1 MSSSSVWRRG
11 LTRRTMNEQEALPG
25 VLLYYH
31 LYPTVFAKVSADEC
45 QLLVQAIFSTGGV
58 CEMPE
63 LDKNLDIVW
72 GLIKRMLD
80 NNQASYQ
87 QKLEQSSAA
96 GKKGVQKRE
105 ENREKHRQEI
115 IERSQAEE
123 KALDDQAQ
131 QGSLNALNDN
141 GDYQQAQQ
149 AQQAKSKSND
159 KSKSTSKSNDKITN
173 AQSAD
178 ADEGSL
184 SAACSADAEP
194 ERKKSSAK
202 KQSVSK
208 KIEEHFRELWMLY
221 PLKRGKNHVKAAA
234 KRRLAD
240 VSAAEM
246 ARAIDRYERE
256 YENAPPDRQMLYG
269 STWFNGRWEDYSD
282 DNYSPPPEKPA
293 QKSARAQQAQ
303 FRSAEEESKQADYW
317 AGREE

>member
-1 MSSSSVWRRG
+1 MSSSSVWRRD

-72 GLIKRMLD
+72 GLIRRMLD

-87 QKLEQSSAA
+87 QKVEQSSAA
-96 GKKGVQKRE
+96 GKKSAKVRAEQRE
-105 ENREKHRQEI
+105 QERQEI
-115 IERSQAEE
+115 IDRANADEQAR
-123 KALDDQAQ
+123 DDLTH
-131 QGSLNALNDN
+131 STPLKALNDN
-141 GDYQQAQQ
+141 DENDLTHLTLST
-149 AQQAKSKSND
+149 KSKS

-173 AQSAD
+173 AHSAD

-194 ERKKSSAK
+194 ERKKSSSK

-240 VSAAEM
+240 VSVAEM

-282 DNYSPPPEKPA
+282 DNYTPAPAKPA

-317 AGREE
+317 ASREE

>member
-1 MSSSSVWRRG
+1 MA
-11 LTRRTMNEQEALPG
+11 EQGTPKG
-25 VLLYYH
+25 VVLYYSF
-31 LYPTVFAKVSADEC
+31 YPDIFAKLDDHQRSLILE
-45 QLLVQAIFSTGGV
+45 AIFSTGGV
-58 CEMPE
+58 CPMPE
-63 LDKNLDIVW
+63 LDEMTDLIW
-72 GLIKRMLD
+72 GLLSRILEINGER
-80 NNQASYQ
+80 YQ
-87 QKLEQSSAA
+87 QAVQA
-96 GKKGVQKRE
+96 GKKSAKVRAEQRE
-105 ENREKHRQEI
+105 QERQELI
-115 IERSQAEE
+115 DRANADEQAR
-123 KALDDQAQ
+123 DDLTH
-131 QGSLNALNDN
+131 STPLNDN
-141 GDYQQAQQ
+141 GECDLTHLTH
-149 AQQAKSKSND
+149 KDKDKDKDKDEDKDND
-159 KSKSTSKSNDKITN
+159 NDNDNEEEMITN
-173 AQSAD
+173 AHSAD

-194 ERKKSSAK
+194 ERKKSSSK

-282 DNYSPPPEKPA
+282 DNYTPAPAKPA

-317 AGREE
+317 ASREE

>member
-1 MSSSSVWRRG
+1 MA
-11 LTRRTMNEQEALPG
+11 EQGTPKG
-25 VLLYYH
+25 VVLYYSF
-31 LYPTVFAKVSADEC
+31 YPDIFSKLDDHQRSLILE
-45 QLLVQAIFSTGGV
+45 AIFSTGGV
-58 CEMPE
+58 CPMPE
-63 LDKNLDIVW
+63 LDEMTDLIW
-72 GLIKRMLD
+72 GLLSRILEINGER
-80 NNQASYQ
+80 YQ
-87 QKLEQSSAA
+87 QAVQA
-96 GKKGVQKRE
+96 GKKSAKVRAEQRE
-105 ENREKHRQEI
+105 QERQELI
-115 IERSQAEE
+115 DRANADEQAR
-123 KALDDQAQ
+123 DDLTH
-131 QGSLNALNDN
+131 STPLNDN
-141 GDYQQAQQ
+141 GECDLTHLTH
-149 AQQAKSKSND
+149 KDKDKDKDEDKDND
-159 KSKSTSKSNDKITN
+159 NDNEEEMITN
-173 AQSAD
+173 AHSAD

-194 ERKKSSAK
+194 KRKKSSAK

-282 DNYSPPPEKPA
+282 DNYTPAPAKPA

-317 AGREE
+317 ASREE

>member
-1 MSSSSVWRRG
+1 MSSSSVWRRDV
-11 LTRRTMNEQEALPG
+11 TRRTMNEQGTLPG

-72 GLIKRMLD
+72 GLIRRMLD

-87 QKLEQSSAA
+87 QKVEQSSAA

-115 IERSQAEE
+115 IERAQAEE

-159 KSKSTSKSNDKITN
+159 KSKSTSKSNNMITN
-173 AQSAD
+173 AHSAD

-194 ERKKSSAK
+194 EREKSSAK

-208 KIEEHFRELWMLY
+208 KIEEHFRELWLLY
-221 PLKRGKNHVKAAA
+221 PLKRGKNHVSAAA
-234 KRRLAD
+234 KRRLAE
-240 VSAAEM
+240 VSEAEM

-282 DNYSPPPEKPA
+282 DNYTPAPAKPA

-317 AGREE
+317 ASREE

>member
-1 MSSSSVWRRG
+1 MDAPEEKSSFI
-11 LTRRTMNEQEALPG
+11 
-25 VLLYYH
+25 LYYTYYQDAFSK
-31 LYPTVFAKVSADEC
+31 LDEH
-45 QLLVQAIFSTGGV
+45 QRSLLIDAIFSTGGV

-63 LDKNLDIVW
+63 LDEKTDLVW
-72 GLIKRMLD
+72 GFIATHLGIND
-80 NNQASYQ
+80 NRWQETKQRRS
-87 QKLEQSSAA
+87 EG
-96 GKKGVQKRE
+96 GKKSAKVRAEQRE
-105 ENREKHRQEI
+105 QERQEI
-115 IERSQAEE
+115 IERAQAEE
-123 KALDDQAQ
+123 NEQDPAHLTH
-131 QGSLNALNDN
+131 STHLTHLTHSTVNVNDN
-141 GDYQQAQQ
+141 ANG
-149 AQQAKSKSND
+149 ND
-159 KSKSTSKSNDKITN
+159 NVNGNVNDIDNVNVNGNGNSN

-178 ADEGSL
+178 GL
-184 SAACSADAEP
+184 TPVCSADAEP
-194 ERKKSSAK
+194 EREKSSAK

-282 DNYSPPPEKPA
+282 DNYTPAPAKPA

>member
-1 MSSSSVWRRG
+1 
-11 LTRRTMNEQEALPG
+11 MNEQGTPPG

-31 LYPTVFAKVSADEC
+31 LYPTVFAKVSAEEC

-63 LDKNLDIVW
+63 LDKNLDIIW
-72 GLIKRMLD
+72 GLIKRLID
-80 NNQASYQ
+80 NNTANYQ
-87 QKLEQSSAA
+87 QKAQMNSEK
-96 GKKGVQKRE
+96 GKKGAQKRAENLEAKRQKKIE
-105 ENREKHRQEI
+105 EASAESLSFDQ
-115 IERSQAEE
+115 QAEANE
-123 KALDDQAQ
+123 QALSFD
-131 QGSLNALNDN
+131 
-141 GDYQQAQQ
+141 QQANNNN
-149 AQQAKSKSND
+149 SN
-159 KSKSTSKSNDKITN
+159 SNNDSNNMITN
-173 AQSAD
+173 AHSAD

-194 ERKKSSAK
+194 EHKKSSAK

-208 KIEEHFRELWMLY
+208 KIEEHFRELWLLY

-256 YENAPPDRQMLYG
+256 YESAPPDRQMLYG

-282 DNYSPPPEKPA
+282 DNYTPAPAKPA

-317 AGREE
+317 ASREE

>member
-1 MSSSSVWRRG
+1 MA
-11 LTRRTMNEQEALPG
+11 EQGTPKG
-25 VLLYYH
+25 VVLYYSF
-31 LYPTVFAKVSADEC
+31 YPDIFAKLDDYQRSLILE
-45 QLLVQAIFSTGGV
+45 AIFSTGGV
-58 CEMPE
+58 CPMPE
-63 LDKNLDIVW
+63 LDEMTDLIW
-72 GLIKRMLD
+72 GLLSRILEINGER
-80 NNQASYQ
+80 YQ
-87 QKLEQSSAA
+87 QAVQA
-96 GKKGVQKRE
+96 GKKGAQKRAENLEAKRQKMIE
-105 ENREKHRQEI
+105 EA
-115 IERSQAEE
+115 SEE
-123 KALDDQAQ
+123 PLSFDDLTKDEL
-131 QGSLNALNDN
+131 SFDDLTTPELSFDDLPYKDKDKDKDKDNDKDNDN
-141 GDYQQAQQ
+141 
-149 AQQAKSKSND
+149 D
-159 KSKSTSKSNDKITN
+159 KDEDEEEMITN
-173 AQSAD
+173 AHSAD

-282 DNYSPPPEKPA
+282 DNYTPAPAKPA

-317 AGREE
+317 ASREE

>member
-1 MSSSSVWRRG
+1 
-11 LTRRTMNEQEALPG
+11 MNEQEALPG

-72 GLIKRMLD
+72 GLIRRMLD

-87 QKLEQSSAA
+87 QKVKQSSAA

-115 IERSQAEE
+115 IERAQAEE
-123 KALDDQAQ
+123 KALDD
-131 QGSLNALNDN
+131 
-141 GDYQQAQQ
+141 Q

-159 KSKSTSKSNDKITN
+159 KSKSKSTSKSNNKITN
-173 AQSAD
+173 AHSAD

-282 DNYSPPPEKPA
+282 DNYTPAPAKPA

-317 AGREE
+317 ASREE

>member
-1 MSSSSVWRRG
+1 MD
-11 LTRRTMNEQEALPG
+11 EQGTPPG

-31 LYPTVFAKVSADEC
+31 LYPTVFAKISADEC

-63 LDKNLDIVW
+63 LDRKLDIVW
-72 GLIKRMLD
+72 SLIKRMLD

-87 QKLEQSSAA
+87 QRAQMNSAK
-96 GKKGVQKRE
+96 GKKGAQKRI
-105 ENREKHRQEI
+105 ENLEAQRQKI
-115 IERSQAEE
+115 IEEASEEPLSLDEEAPLDEQTLSFDQQAEANE
-123 KALDDQAQ
+123 QALSFD
-131 QGSLNALNDN
+131 
-141 GDYQQAQQ
+141 QQANNNN
-149 AQQAKSKSND
+149 SN
-159 KSKSTSKSNDKITN
+159 SNNDSNNMITN

-194 ERKKSSAK
+194 KRKKSSAK

-208 KIEEHFRELWMLY
+208 KIEEHFRELWLLY
-221 PLKRGKNHVKAAA
+221 PLKRGKNHVTAAA
-234 KRRLAD
+234 KRRLAE
-240 VSAAEM
+240 VTEAEM

-282 DNYSPPPEKPA
+282 DNYTPAPAKPA

-317 AGREE
+317 ASREE

>member
-1 MSSSSVWRRG
+1 MTT
-11 LTRRTMNEQEALPG
+11 LNEQALS
-25 VLLYYH
+25 
-31 LYPTVFAKVSADEC
+31 FD
-45 QLLVQAIFSTGGV
+45 
-58 CEMPE
+58 
-63 LDKNLDIVW
+63 
-72 GLIKRMLD
+72 
-80 NNQASYQ
+80 
-87 QKLEQSSAA
+87 
-96 GKKGVQKRE
+96 
-105 ENREKHRQEI
+105 
-115 IERSQAEE
+115 
-123 KALDDQAQ
+123 
-131 QGSLNALNDN
+131 
-141 GDYQQAQQ
+141 
-149 AQQAKSKSND
+149 QQAKSKSND
-159 KSKSTSKSNDKITN
+159 KSKSTSKSNNKITN
-173 AQSAD
+173 AHSAD

-194 ERKKSSAK
+194 KREKSSAN

-208 KIEEHFRELWMLY
+208 KMEEHFRELWMLY

-282 DNYSPPPEKPA
+282 DNYTPAPAKPA

-317 AGREE
+317 ASREE

>member
-1 MSSSSVWRRG
+1 MA
-11 LTRRTMNEQEALPG
+11 EQGTPKG
-25 VLLYYH
+25 VVLYYSF
-31 LYPTVFAKVSADEC
+31 YPDIFSKLDDHQRSLILE
-45 QLLVQAIFSTGGV
+45 AIFSTGGV
-58 CEMPE
+58 CPMPE
-63 LDKNLDIVW
+63 LDEMTDLIW
-72 GLIKRMLD
+72 GLLSRILEINGER
-80 NNQASYQ
+80 YQ
-87 QKLEQSSAA
+87 QAVQA
-96 GKKGVQKRE
+96 GKKSAKVRAEQRE
-105 ENREKHRQEI
+105 QERQEI
-115 IERSQAEE
+115 IDRANADEQAR
-123 KALDDQAQ
+123 DDLTH
-131 QGSLNALNDN
+131 STPLNDN
-141 GDYQQAQQ
+141 GECDLTHLTH
-149 AQQAKSKSND
+149 KDKDKDKDND
-159 KSKSTSKSNDKITN
+159 KDNDEDNDEMITN
-173 AQSAD
+173 AHSAD

-194 ERKKSSAK
+194 EREKSSAK

-282 DNYSPPPEKPA
+282 DNYTPAPAKPA

-303 FRSAEEESKQADYW
+303 FRSAEEESKLADYW
-317 AGREE
+317 ASREE

>member
-1 MSSSSVWRRG
+1 MA
-11 LTRRTMNEQEALPG
+11 EQGTPKG
-25 VLLYYH
+25 VVLYYSF
-31 LYPTVFAKVSADEC
+31 YPDIFSKLDDHQRSLILE
-45 QLLVQAIFSTGGV
+45 AIFSTGGV
-58 CEMPE
+58 CPMPE
-63 LDKNLDIVW
+63 LDEMTDLIW
-72 GLIKRMLD
+72 GLLSRILEINGER
-80 NNQASYQ
+80 YQ
-87 QKLEQSSAA
+87 QAVQA
-96 GKKGVQKRE
+96 GKKGAQKRAENLEAKRQKMIE
-105 ENREKHRQEI
+105 EA
-115 IERSQAEE
+115 SEE
-123 KALDDQAQ
+123 PLSFDDLTKDEL
-131 QGSLNALNDN
+131 SFDDLTTPELSFDDLPYKDKDKDKDNDN
-141 GDYQQAQQ
+141 D
-149 AQQAKSKSND
+149 NEEEM
-159 KSKSTSKSNDKITN
+159 ITN
-173 AQSAD
+173 AHSAD

-202 KQSVSK
+202 KQSVPK

-221 PLKRGKNHVKAAA
+221 PLKRGKNQVKAAA

-282 DNYSPPPEKPA
+282 DNYTPAPAKPA

>member
-1 MSSSSVWRRG
+1 
-11 LTRRTMNEQEALPG
+11 MNEQGTPPG

-31 LYPTVFAKVSADEC
+31 LYPTVFAKLSADEC

-63 LDKNLDIVW
+63 LDRELDIVW
-72 GLIKRMLD
+72 SLIKRMLD

-87 QKLEQSSAA
+87 QRAQMNSAK
-96 GKKGVQKRE
+96 GKKGAQKRI
-105 ENREKHRQEI
+105 ENLEAQRQKI
-115 IERSQAEE
+115 IEEASEEPLSLDGEAPLDEQTLSFDQQAEANE
-123 KALDDQAQ
+123 QALSFD
-131 QGSLNALNDN
+131 
-141 GDYQQAQQ
+141 
-149 AQQAKSKSND
+149 QQAKSKSND
-159 KSKSTSKSNDKITN
+159 KSKSTSKSNNKITN
-173 AQSAD
+173 AHSAD

-194 ERKKSSAK
+194 KREKSSSK

-282 DNYSPPPEKPA
+282 DNYTPAPAKPA

>member
-1 MSSSSVWRRG
+1 MA
-11 LTRRTMNEQEALPG
+11 EQGTPKG
-25 VLLYYH
+25 VVLYYSF
-31 LYPTVFAKVSADEC
+31 YPDIFAKLDDHQRSLILE
-45 QLLVQAIFSTGGV
+45 AIFSTGGV
-58 CEMPE
+58 CPMPE
-63 LDKNLDIVW
+63 LDEMTDLIW
-72 GLIKRMLD
+72 GLLSRILEINGER
-80 NNQASYQ
+80 YQ
-87 QKLEQSSAA
+87 QAVQA
-96 GKKGVQKRE
+96 GKKSAKVRAEQRE
-105 ENREKHRQEI
+105 QERQEI
-115 IERSQAEE
+115 IDRANADEQAR
-123 KALDDQAQ
+123 DDLTH
-131 QGSLNALNDN
+131 STPLNDN
-141 GDYQQAQQ
+141 GECDLTHLTH
-149 AQQAKSKSND
+149 KDKDKDKDKDEDKDND
-159 KSKSTSKSNDKITN
+159 NEEEMITN
-173 AQSAD
+173 AHSAD

-221 PLKRGKNHVKAAA
+221 PLKRGKNQVKAAA

-282 DNYSPPPEKPA
+282 DNYTPAPAKPA

-317 AGREE
+317 ASREE

>member
-1 MSSSSVWRRG
+1 MA
-11 LTRRTMNEQEALPG
+11 EQGTPKG
-25 VLLYYH
+25 VVLYYSF
-31 LYPTVFAKVSADEC
+31 YPDIFAKLDDHQRSLILE
-45 QLLVQAIFSTGGV
+45 AIFSTGGV
-58 CEMPE
+58 CPMPE
-63 LDKNLDIVW
+63 LDEMTDLIW
-72 GLIKRMLD
+72 GLLSRILEINGER
-80 NNQASYQ
+80 YQ
-87 QKLEQSSAA
+87 QAVQA
-96 GKKGVQKRE
+96 GKKSAKTRAEQRE
-105 ENREKHRQEI
+105 QERQELI
-115 IERSQAEE
+115 DRANADEQAR
-123 KALDDQAQ
+123 DDLTH
-131 QGSLNALNDN
+131 STPLNDN
-141 GDYQQAQQ
+141 GECDLTHLTH
-149 AQQAKSKSND
+149 KDKDKDKDKDEDKDNDNDND
-159 KSKSTSKSNDKITN
+159 KDEMITN
-173 AQSAD
+173 AHSAD

-208 KIEEHFRELWMLY
+208 KMEEHFRELWLLY
-221 PLKRGKNHVKAAA
+221 PLKRGKNHVSAAA

-282 DNYSPPPEKPA
+282 DNYTPAPAKPA

>member
-1 MSSSSVWRRG
+1 MA
-11 LTRRTMNEQEALPG
+11 EQGTPPG
-25 VLLYYH
+25 VLLYYT
-31 LYPTVFAKVSADEC
+31 LFPDVFAKLNAE
-45 QLLVQAIFSTGGV
+45 QGMLLLQAIFSTGGV
-58 CEMPE
+58 CPMPE
-63 LDKNLDIVW
+63 LDAVTDMAW
-72 GLIKRMLD
+72 GMIRTMLEIND
-80 NNQASYQ
+80 ERYQ
-87 QKLEQSSAA
+87 QTRQMNSAA
-96 GKKGVQKRE
+96 GKRGAQKRA
-105 ENREKHRQEI
+105 ENLEAQRQKVIDEASA
-115 IERSQAEE
+115 ESLSFDEQAPPNEQ
-123 KALDDQAQ
+123 ALSFDDLTTSNEQALSFDDQA
-131 QGSLNALNDN
+131 
-141 GDYQQAQQ
+141 Y
-149 AQQAKSKSND
+149 KIKED
-159 KSKSTSKSNDKITN
+159 KIKEHEIKEDEMITN
-173 AQSAD
+173 AHSAD

-194 ERKKSSAK
+194 KREKSSAK

-208 KIEEHFRELWMLY
+208 KMEEHFRELWLLY

-256 YENAPPDRQMLYG
+256 YESAPPDRQMLYG

-282 DNYSPPPEKPA
+282 ANYTPAPAKPA

>member
-1 MSSSSVWRRG
+1 MDAPEEKSSFI
-11 LTRRTMNEQEALPG
+11 
-25 VLLYYH
+25 LYYTYYQDAFSKLDDH
-31 LYPTVFAKVSADEC
+31 QRS
-45 QLLVQAIFSTGGV
+45 LLIDAIFSTGGV

-63 LDKNLDIVW
+63 LDEKTDLVW
-72 GLIKRMLD
+72 GFIATNLGIND
-80 NNQASYQ
+80 NRWQETKQRRS
-87 QKLEQSSAA
+87 EG
-96 GKKGVQKRE
+96 GKKSAKVRAEQRE
-105 ENREKHRQEI
+105 QERQEI
-115 IERSQAEE
+115 IERAQAEE
-123 KALDDQAQ
+123 NEQDPAHLTHLTHLTH
-131 QGSLNALNDN
+131 STVNVNDN
-141 GDYQQAQQ
+141 ANG
-149 AQQAKSKSND
+149 ND
-159 KSKSTSKSNDKITN
+159 NVNGNVNDIDNVNVNGNGNSN

-178 ADEGSL
+178 GL
-184 SAACSADAEP
+184 TPVYSADAEP
-194 ERKKSSAK
+194 EREKSSAK

-208 KIEEHFRELWMLY
+208 KIEEHFRELWLLY

-282 DNYSPPPEKPA
+282 DNYTPAPAKPA

-317 AGREE
+317 ASREE

>member
-1 MSSSSVWRRG
+1 
-11 LTRRTMNEQEALPG
+11 MNEQRTSPG
-25 VLLYYH
+25 VLLYYT
-31 LYPTVFAKVSADEC
+31 LYPDVFAKLNAE
-45 QLLVQAIFSTGGV
+45 QGMLLLQAIFSTGGV
-58 CEMPE
+58 CPMPE
-63 LDKNLDIVW
+63 LDAVTDMAW
-72 GLIKRMLD
+72 GMIRTMLEIND
-80 NNQASYQ
+80 ERYQ
-87 QKLEQSSAA
+87 QTRQMNSAA
-96 GKKGVQKRE
+96 GKKGAQKRA
-105 ENREKHRQEI
+105 ENLEAQRQKVIDEASA
-115 IERSQAEE
+115 ESLSFDEQAPPNEQ
-123 KALDDQAQ
+123 ALSFDDLTTPNEQALSFDDQA
-131 QGSLNALNDN
+131 
-141 GDYQQAQQ
+141 Y
-149 AQQAKSKSND
+149 KIKED
-159 KSKSTSKSNDKITN
+159 KIKEHEIKEDEMITN

-208 KIEEHFRELWMLY
+208 KIEEHFRELWLLY
-221 PLKRGKNHVKAAA
+221 PLKRGKNHVTAAA

-282 DNYSPPPEKPA
+282 ANYTPAPAKPA

-317 AGREE
+317 ASREE

>member
-1 MSSSSVWRRG
+1 
-11 LTRRTMNEQEALPG
+11 MNEQGTPKG
-25 VLLYYH
+25 VVLYYSF
-31 LYPTVFAKVSADEC
+31 YPDIFSKLDDHQRSLILE
-45 QLLVQAIFSTGGV
+45 AIFSTGGV
-58 CEMPE
+58 CPMPE
-63 LDKNLDIVW
+63 LDEKTDLIW
-72 GLIKRMLD
+72 GLLSRILEINGER
-80 NNQASYQ
+80 YQ
-87 QKLEQSSAA
+87 QAVQA
-96 GKKGVQKRE
+96 GKKSAKVRAEQRE
-105 ENREKHRQEI
+105 QERQEI
-115 IERSQAEE
+115 IDRANADEQAR
-123 KALDDQAQ
+123 DDLTH
-131 QGSLNALNDN
+131 STPLNDN
-141 GDYQQAQQ
+141 GECDLTHLTH
-149 AQQAKSKSND
+149 KDKDKDKDKNEDKDNDND
-159 KSKSTSKSNDKITN
+159 KDKEEMITN
-173 AQSAD
+173 AHSAD

-194 ERKKSSAK
+194 EREKSSSK

-208 KIEEHFRELWMLY
+208 KMEEHFRELWLLY

-282 DNYSPPPEKPA
+282 DNYTPAPAKPA

-303 FRSAEEESKQADYW
+303 FRSAEEESKLADYW

>member
-1 MSSSSVWRRG
+1 MSSSSVWRRD

-87 QKLEQSSAA
+87 QKVKQSSAA

-115 IERSQAEE
+115 IERAQAEE
-123 KALDDQAQ
+123 KALDD
-131 QGSLNALNDN
+131 
-141 GDYQQAQQ
+141 Q

-159 KSKSTSKSNDKITN
+159 KSKSTSKSNNKITN
-173 AQSAD
+173 AHSAD

-194 ERKKSSAK
+194 EREKSSAK

-282 DNYSPPPEKPA
+282 ANYTPAPAKPA

-317 AGREE
+317 ASREE

>member
-1 MSSSSVWRRG
+1 MA
-11 LTRRTMNEQEALPG
+11 EQGTPPG

-31 LYPTVFAKVSADEC
+31 LYPTVFAKLSADEC

-87 QKLEQSSAA
+87 QRAQMNSAK
-96 GKKGVQKRE
+96 GKKGAQKRI
-105 ENREKHRQEI
+105 ENLEAQRQKI
-115 IERSQAEE
+115 IEEASAESLSFDEEAEANEQALSFDQQAEANE
-123 KALDDQAQ
+123 QALSFD
-131 QGSLNALNDN
+131 
-141 GDYQQAQQ
+141 
-149 AQQAKSKSND
+149 QQAKSKSND
-159 KSKSTSKSNDKITN
+159 KSKSTSKSNNKITN
-173 AQSAD
+173 AHSAD

-194 ERKKSSAK
+194 KREKSSAK

-208 KIEEHFRELWMLY
+208 KMEEHFRELWLLY
-221 PLKRGKNHVKAAA
+221 PLKRGKNHVSAAA

-256 YENAPPDRQMLYG
+256 YESAPPDRQMLYG

-282 DNYSPPPEKPA
+282 ANYTPAPAKPA

>member
-1 MSSSSVWRRG
+1 
-11 LTRRTMNEQEALPG
+11 MNEQGTPPG
-25 VLLYYH
+25 VLLYYT
-31 LYPTVFAKVSADEC
+31 LFPDVFAKLNAE
-45 QLLVQAIFSTGGV
+45 QGMLLLQAIFSTGGV
-58 CEMPE
+58 CPMPE
-63 LDKNLDIVW
+63 LDAVTDMAW
-72 GLIKRMLD
+72 GMIRTMLEIND
-80 NNQASYQ
+80 ERYQ
-87 QKLEQSSAA
+87 QTRQMNSAA
-96 GKKGVQKRE
+96 GKRGAQKRA
-105 ENREKHRQEI
+105 ENLEAQRQKVIDEASA
-115 IERSQAEE
+115 ESLSFDEQAPPNEQ
-123 KALDDQAQ
+123 ALSFDDLTPPNEQALSFDDQA
-131 QGSLNALNDN
+131 
-141 GDYQQAQQ
+141 Y
-149 AQQAKSKSND
+149 KIKED
-159 KSKSTSKSNDKITN
+159 KIKEHEIKEDEMITN
-173 AQSAD
+173 AQSAA

-256 YENAPPDRQMLYG
+256 YESAPPDRQMLYG

-282 DNYSPPPEKPA
+282 ANYTPAPAKPA